1 MEKNK
6 GKNEGTQEMGKCV
19 DLTTL
24 TVESVDGT
32 FKEVD
37 MSKDFANLLYE
48 AAENVEV
55 AIAAQDLFKTGK
67 ICISEA
73 IRGFC
78 IQRANKLFYPY
89 RKAVLKAIEA

>member
-1 MEKNK
+1 LWPVRQKYK
-6 GKNEGTQEMGKCV
+6 I
-19 DLTTL
+19 
-24 TVESVDGT
+24 ESKSQL
-32 FKEVD
+32 KEVD

-89 RKAVLKAIEA
+89 RKAVLKAIEY